1 MKWIVYQRQIPAES
15 TTLPNGETIVTR
27 EAYLQ
32 EEKLAF
38 MDSNKG
44 IQIAEALKCSYN
56 GEYTIEEEPDDRPL
70 DEIRAD
76 KLEELSASCNA
87 AITAGMDVETA
98 QGTEHF
104 SLQET
109 DQINLTTA
117 LSAAQS
123 GAAGYPYHADGQL
136 CRLFT
141 AAEIQAIAAAS
152 VKHKLYHTTLCNHLL
167 TWARRAETRE
177 ELTSITYA
185 ADGMPDDLASNMA
198 AVLSAAAGDNNA

>member
-1 MKWIVYQRQIPAES
+1 MKIIKYQ
-15 TTLPNGETIVTR
+15 IVT
-27 EAYLQ
+27 EVNIGT
-32 EEKLAF
+32 EENPDIMQTFNDKKIMWSEENEEIA
-38 MDSNKG
+38 K
-44 IQIAEALKCSYN
+44 AEAYN
-56 GEYTIEEEPDDRPL
+56 GEVTVEEVPDDRPL

-76 KLEELSASCNA
+76 KLAEISASCNA
-87 AITAGMDVETA
+87 AITAGMDVETT

-117 LSAAQS
+117 LSAVQS

-141 AAEIQAIAAAS
+141 DAEIQAIAAAS

-167 TWARRAETRE
+167 TWARRAETKE
-177 ELTSITYA
+177 ELSCITYS
-185 ADGMPDDLASNMA
+185 ADGLPDDLAANMA
-198 AVLSAAAGDNNA
+198 AVLAAAGDNNA

>member
-1 MKWIVYQRQIPAES
+1 MKVLKYKVASENFGES
-15 TTLPNGETIVTR
+15 SDSASLALVSKERYSDDAN
-27 EAYLQ
+27 Y
-32 EEKLAF
+32 EKNLSIAR
-38 MDSNKG
+38 
-44 IQIAEALKCSYN
+44 AEAYN
-56 GEYTIEEEPDDRPL
+56 GEVTVEEVPDDRTM

-76 KLEELSASCNA
+76 KLAELSSYCNA
-87 AITAGMDVETA
+87 AITAGMDVETT

-117 LSAAQS
+117 LSAVQS

-167 TWARRAETRE
+167 TWARRAATKE
-177 ELTSITYA
+177 ELSGITYS
-185 ADGMPDDLASNMA
+185 ADGLPEDLASNMA
-198 AVLSAAAGDNNA
+198 AVLEASAGDNNA